1 MLNLYTPVG
10 YGGDMKT
17 LNIVVEG
24 MNCGGCVKKI
34 TNHFENVEGV
44 METTVSLEDKNVII
58 KGSDELSNM
67 KIRNDIIEL
76 GFQVMSIQKA

>member
-1 MLNLYTPVG
+1 
-10 YGGDMKT
+10 
-17 LNIVVEG
+17 
-24 MNCGGCVKKI
+24 
-34 TNHFENVEGV
+34 
-44 METTVSLEDKNVII
+44 METTVSLEDKNVVI